1 MSYIS
6 AIILG
11 LVQGVA
17 EFLPISS
24 SGHLSLF
31 QHFFQLTDV
40 EHDHMFFDVLLH
52 LGTLVAVFF
61 AYRRDIG
68 ELLREFF
75 SMLHLR
81 KLPQGQTPDIPARRM
96 ILMIIV
102 ATLPLLLVFP
112 IKDRVELL
120 YQNTFFIAFA
130 LVLTG
135 TLLFVSDRMP
145 RGHKTAGTA
154 TMTDALLV
162 GLAQA
167 VAVVPGL
174 SRSGTTI
181 SAGMA
186 RGFDRTYAVK
196 FSFLM
201 SIPAVLGANILS
213 IVDAVKAGIDPS
225 LLPMYLVGV
234 VVAMVSGYASI
245 SLLRF
250 IARKGR
256 FGGFAYYCWGAGL
269 VTLILSLIVP

>member
-40 EHDHMFFDVLLH
+40 EHDHMFFSVLLH

-61 AYRRDIG
+61 AYRRDIA

-75 SMLHLR
+75 CMVHLR
-81 KLPQGQTPDIPARRM
+81 KLPQGQTPDIPARR
-96 ILMIIV
+96 MIIV

-154 TMTDALLV
+154 TMGDAILV

-213 IVDAVKAGIDPS
+213 IVDAVKAGIDTS

-234 VVAMVSGYASI
+234 LVAMVSGYASI

-250 IARKGR
+250 ISRKGR

>member
-40 EHDHMFFDVLLH
+40 EHDHMFFSVLLH

-61 AYRRDIG
+61 AYRRDIA

-75 SMLHLR
+75 CMVHLR

-135 TLLFVSDRMP
+135 TLLFLSDRLP

-154 TMTDALLV
+154 TMGDAILV

-213 IVDAVKAGIDPS
+213 IVDAVKAGIDTS

-234 VVAMVSGYASI
+234 LVAMVSGYASI

>member
-1 MSYIS
+1 MGD
-6 AIILG
+6 AI
-11 LVQGVA
+11 
-17 EFLPISS
+17 
-24 SGHLSLF
+24 
-31 QHFFQLTDV
+31 
-40 EHDHMFFDVLLH
+40 
-52 LGTLVAVFF
+52 
-61 AYRRDIG
+61 
-68 ELLREFF
+68 
-75 SMLHLR
+75 
-81 KLPQGQTPDIPARRM
+81 
-96 ILMIIV
+96 
-102 ATLPLLLVFP
+102 
-112 IKDRVELL
+112 
-120 YQNTFFIAFA
+120 
-130 LVLTG
+130 
-135 TLLFVSDRMP
+135 
-145 RGHKTAGTA
+145 
-154 TMTDALLV
+154 LV

-174 SRSGTTI
+174 SRSGTTT

-213 IVDAVKAGIDPS
+213 IVDAVKAGIDTS

-234 VVAMVSGYASI
+234 LVAMVSGYASI

>member
-1 MSYIS
+1 MSYFS

-31 QHFFQLTDV
+31 QHFFQLADV

-61 AYRRDIG
+61 AYRRDIA

-75 SMLHLR
+75 CMIRLR

-102 ATLPLLLVFP
+102 ATLPLALVLP
-112 IKDRVELL
+112 IKDKVELL

-135 TLLFVSDRMP
+135 TLLFLSDRMP
-145 RGHKTAGTA
+145 RGHKNASTA
-154 TMTDALLV
+154 TMTDAVLV

-213 IVDAVKAGIDPS
+213 IVDAVKAGVDTA
-225 LLPMYLVGV
+225 LLPVYLVGV

-269 VTLILSLIVP
+269 VTLILSLVVS

>member
-1 MSYIS
+1 MSYLS

-24 SGHLSLF
+24 SGHLSIF
-31 QHFFQLTDV
+31 QNFFQMADV

-52 LGTLVAVFF
+52 LGTLVAVFV
-61 AYRRDIG
+61 AYRKDIA

-75 SMLHLR
+75 AMVHLR
-81 KLPQGQTPDIPARRM
+81 RLPAGQKPDVPARRM
-96 ILMIIV
+96 ILMIIL
-102 ATLPLLLVFP
+102 ATLPLVLVLP
-112 IKDRVELL
+112 IKDYVESL
-120 YQNTFFIAFA
+120 YKNNFFIAFA
-130 LVLTG
+130 LFLTG
-135 TLLFVSDRMP
+135 ALLFLSDRMP
-145 RGHKTAGTA
+145 RGNKTASNA
-154 TMTDALLV
+154 TMLDALLV

-186 RGFDRTYAVK
+186 RGFDRSYAVK

-201 SIPAVLGANILS
+201 SIPAVLGANLLS
-213 IVDAVKAGIDPS
+213 IVDAAKAGIDPS
-225 LLPMYLVGV
+225 LLPVYLVGV
-234 VVAMVSGYASI
+234 VVAMVSGYAAI
-245 SLLRF
+245 SLLRY
-250 IARKGR
+250 IAQKGR

-269 VTLILSLIVP
+269 VTLILSLIS

>member
-24 SGHLSLF
+24 SVHLSLF

-40 EHDHMFFDVLLH
+40 EHDHMFFSVLLH

-61 AYRRDIG
+61 AYRRDIA

-75 SMLHLR
+75 CMVHLR
-81 KLPQGQTPDIPARRM
+81 KLPQVQTPDIPARRM

-154 TMTDALLV
+154 TMGDAILV

-213 IVDAVKAGIDPS
+213 IVDAVKAGIDTS

-234 VVAMVSGYASI
+234 LVAMVSGYASI

>member
-1 MSYIS
+1 MSYLS

-24 SGHLSLF
+24 SGHLSIF
-31 QHFFQLTDV
+31 QNFFQMADV

-52 LGTLVAVFF
+52 LGTLVAVFV
-61 AYRRDIG
+61 AYRKDIA

-75 SMLHLR
+75 AMVHLR
-81 KLPQGQTPDIPARRM
+81 RLPAGQKPDVPARRM
-96 ILMIIV
+96 ILMIIL
-102 ATLPLLLVFP
+102 ATLPLVLVLP
-112 IKDRVELL
+112 IKDYVESL
-120 YQNTFFIAFA
+120 YKNTFFIAFA
-130 LVLTG
+130 LFLTG
-135 TLLFVSDRMP
+135 ALLFLSDRMP
-145 RGHKTAGTA
+145 RGNKTASNA
-154 TMTDALLV
+154 TMLDALLV

-186 RGFDRTYAVK
+186 RGFDRSYAVK

-201 SIPAVLGANILS
+201 SIPAVLGANLLS
-213 IVDAVKAGIDPS
+213 IVDAAKAGIDPS
-225 LLPMYLVGV
+225 LLPVYLVGV
-234 VVAMVSGYASI
+234 VVAMVSGYAAI
-245 SLLRF
+245 SLLRY
-250 IARKGR
+250 IAQKGR

-269 VTLILSLIVP
+269 VTLILSLIS

>member
-31 QHFFQLTDV
+31 QHFFQLTDA

-61 AYRRDIG
+61 AYRRDIA

-75 SMLHLR
+75 CMVHLR

-112 IKDRVELL
+112 IRDQVELL

-154 TMTDALLV
+154 TMGDAILV

-213 IVDAVKAGIDPS
+213 IVDAVKAGIDTS

-234 VVAMVSGYASI
+234 LVAMVSGYASI

>member
-1 MSYIS
+1 M
-6 AIILG
+6 
-11 LVQGVA
+11 V
-17 EFLPISS
+17 
-24 SGHLSLF
+24 
-31 QHFFQLTDV
+31 
-40 EHDHMFFDVLLH
+40 
-52 LGTLVAVFF
+52 
-61 AYRRDIG
+61 
-68 ELLREFF
+68 
-75 SMLHLR
+75 HLR

-154 TMTDALLV
+154 TMGDAILV

-213 IVDAVKAGIDPS
+213 IVDAVKAGIDTS

-234 VVAMVSGYASI
+234 LVAMVSGYASI
-245 SLLRF
+245 SLLRL

>member
-31 QHFFQLTDV
+31 QHFFQLTEV

-75 SMLHLR
+75 SMIHLR

-130 LVLTG
+130 LMLTG

-213 IVDAVKAGIDPS
+213 IVDAVKTGIDPS

>member
-40 EHDHMFFDVLLH
+40 EHDYMFFDVLLH

-61 AYRRDIG
+61 AYRRDIA

-75 SMLHLR
+75 CMVHLR

-112 IKDRVELL
+112 IRDRVELL

-145 RGHKTAGTA
+145 RGHKTAVTA
-154 TMTDALLV
+154 TMGDAILV

-213 IVDAVKAGIDPS
+213 IVDAVKAGIDTS

-234 VVAMVSGYASI
+234 LVAMVSGYASI

>member
-1 MSYIS
+1 MSYLS

-31 QHFFQLTDV
+31 QHFFQLSDV

-61 AYRRDIG
+61 AYRRDIA

-75 SMLHLR
+75 SMVHLR
-81 KLPQGQTPDIPARRM
+81 KLPQGQTPDIPARRI

-130 LVLTG
+130 LILTG

-154 TMTDALLV
+154 TMTDAVLV

-213 IVDAVKAGIDPS
+213 IVDAIKAGVDPS
-225 LLPMYLVGV
+225 LLPVYLVGV

>member
-61 AYRRDIG
+61 AYCRDIG

-75 SMLHLR
+75 SMIHLR

-154 TMTDALLV
+154 TMTDAVLV

>member
-1 MSYIS
+1 
-6 AIILG
+6 
-11 LVQGVA
+11 
-17 EFLPISS
+17 
-24 SGHLSLF
+24 
-31 QHFFQLTDV
+31 
-40 EHDHMFFDVLLH
+40 MFFSVLLH

-61 AYRRDIG
+61 AYRRDIA

-75 SMLHLR
+75 CMVHLR

-154 TMTDALLV
+154 TMGDAILV

-213 IVDAVKAGIDPS
+213 IVDAVKAGIDTS

-234 VVAMVSGYASI
+234 LVAMVSGYASI

>member
-40 EHDHMFFDVLLH
+40 EHDHMFFSVLLH

-61 AYRRDIG
+61 AYRRDIA

-75 SMLHLR
+75 CMVHLR

-96 ILMIIV
+96 ILMISV

-154 TMTDALLV
+154 TMGDAILV

-213 IVDAVKAGIDPS
+213 IVDAVKAGIDTS

-234 VVAMVSGYASI
+234 LVAMVSGYASI

-250 IARKGR
+250 ISRKGR

>member
-1 MSYIS
+1 
-6 AIILG
+6 
-11 LVQGVA
+11 
-17 EFLPISS
+17 
-24 SGHLSLF
+24 
-31 QHFFQLTDV
+31 
-40 EHDHMFFDVLLH
+40 MFFDVLLH

-75 SMLHLR
+75 SMIHLR

-130 LVLTG
+130 LMLTG

-213 IVDAVKAGIDPS
+213 IVDAVKTGIDPS

>member
-1 MSYIS
+1 MSYLS
-6 AIILG
+6 AVILG

-24 SGHLSLF
+24 SGHLSIF
-31 QHFFQLTDV
+31 QIFFQLADV

-52 LGTLVAVFF
+52 LGTLVAVFV
-61 AYRRDIG
+61 AYRKDIA

-75 SMLHLR
+75 SMVHLR
-81 KLPQGQTPDIPARRM
+81 RLPAGQKPDVPARRM
-96 ILMIIV
+96 ILMIII
-102 ATLPLLLVFP
+102 ATLPLFLVLP
-112 IKDRVELL
+112 IKDHVESL
-120 YQNTFFIAFA
+120 YKNTFFIAFA
-130 LVLTG
+130 LFLTG
-135 TLLFVSDRMP
+135 ALLFISDRMP
-145 RGHKTAGTA
+145 RGSKNASNA
-154 TMTDALLV
+154 TMLDALLV

-196 FSFLM
+196 FSFLL
-201 SIPAVLGANILS
+201 SIPAVLGANLLS
-213 IVDAVKAGIDPS
+213 IVDAVQAGIDTS
-225 LLPMYLVGV
+225 LLPVYLVGV
-234 VVAMVSGYASI
+234 LVAMVSGYAAI
-245 SLLRF
+245 SLLRY

-269 VTLILSLIVP
+269 VTLILSLIS

>member
-75 SMLHLR
+75 SMIHLR

>member
-1 MSYIS
+1 M
-6 AIILG
+6 
-11 LVQGVA
+11 
-17 EFLPISS
+17 
-24 SGHLSLF
+24 
-31 QHFFQLTDV
+31 
-40 EHDHMFFDVLLH
+40 
-52 LGTLVAVFF
+52 
-61 AYRRDIG
+61 
-68 ELLREFF
+68 
-75 SMLHLR
+75 
-81 KLPQGQTPDIPARRM
+81 
-96 ILMIIV
+96 

-154 TMTDALLV
+154 TMGDAILV

-213 IVDAVKAGIDPS
+213 IVDAVKAGIDTS

-234 VVAMVSGYASI
+234 LVAMVSGYASI

-250 IARKGR
+250 ISRKGR

>member
-40 EHDHMFFDVLLH
+40 EHDHMFFSVLLH

-61 AYRRDIG
+61 AYRRDIA

-75 SMLHLR
+75 CMVHLR

-154 TMTDALLV
+154 TMGDAILV

-213 IVDAVKAGIDPS
+213 IVDAVKAGIDTS

-234 VVAMVSGYASI
+234 LVAMVSGYASI
-245 SLLRF
+245 SLLRL

>member
-1 MSYIS
+1 MSYLS
-6 AIILG
+6 AVILG

-24 SGHLSLF
+24 SGHLSIF
-31 QHFFQLTDV
+31 QIFFKMADV

-52 LGTLVAVFF
+52 LGTLVAVFV
-61 AYRRDIG
+61 AYRKDIA

-75 SMLHLR
+75 CMVHLR
-81 KLPQGQTPDIPARRM
+81 RLPDGQKPDVPARRM
-96 ILMIIV
+96 ILMIIL
-102 ATLPLLLVFP
+102 ATLPLFLVLP
-112 IKDRVELL
+112 IKSHVESL

-130 LVLTG
+130 LFLTG
-135 TLLFVSDRMP
+135 ALLFISDRMP
-145 RGHKTAGTA
+145 RGNKTAANA
-154 TMTDALLV
+154 TMLDALLV

-186 RGFDRTYAVK
+186 RGFDRSYAVK

-201 SIPAVLGANILS
+201 SIPAVLGANLLS
-213 IVDAVKAGIDPS
+213 IVDAVQAGIDTS
-225 LLPMYLVGV
+225 LLPVYLVGV
-234 VVAMVSGYASI
+234 VVAMVSGYAAI
-245 SLLRF
+245 SLLRY

-269 VTLILSLIVP
+269 VTLILSLIS

>member
-40 EHDHMFFDVLLH
+40 EHDYMFFDVLLH

-75 SMLHLR
+75 SMIHLR